1 MGPLSSCFYF
11 SDVDMIMADDSIV
24 VSLEGSIPREV
35 SNCWAYDGGIDISR
49 GTAGSWEKIDKKI
62 ITGDT
67 GHMIQLTSF
76 WHLSCDIVSKWSKS
90 NCSCRNTAVV
100 GVVRM

>member
-49 GTAGSWEKIDKKI
+49 GTAGSWEKINKDHYWGHR
-62 ITGDT
+62 THDT
-67 GHMIQLTSF
+67 TYELLASQL
-76 WHLSCDIVSKWSKS
+76 
-90 NCSCRNTAVV
+90 
-100 GVVRM
+100 